1 MNKVSKIIIVFELLI
16 IIFLSVVLIVKL
28 SNKKTNKLDDN
39 QTSSTTTTTAKPD
52 IISVDE
58 IIKNELIDIIEDAK
72 NNTNKYSFISEEIK
86 NNYYANLENFKI
98 DAFSKYNDECYDF
111 VATYNCKNEE
121 DESCFYRGEVIGE
134 KDEFGYKYNGS
145 VKIDNNFK
153 IISISEYTCNV
164 N

>member
-1 MNKVSKIIIVFELLI
+1 MNKVSKIIIVLELLI

-28 SNKKTNKLDDN
+28 SNKKVNLDDN
-39 QTSSTTTTTAKPD
+39 QTSSTTTTSAKPD

-72 NNTNKYSFISEEIK
+72 NNTNKYSFISDEIK
-86 NNYYANLENFKI
+86 NNYNANLENFKI
-98 DAFSKYNDECYDF
+98 DSLTKYNDECYDF
-111 VATYNCKNEE
+111 EATYNCKNEE

-134 KDEFGYKYNGS
+134 KDESGYKYTGS

-153 IISISEYTCNV
+153 IASISEYTCNV

>member
-1 MNKVSKIIIVFELLI
+1 MNKVSKIIIFLQLVI
-16 IIFLSVVLIVKL
+16 IIFLSVILIVKL
-28 SNKKTNKLDDN
+28 SNKKVDKLDDN
-39 QTSSTTTTTAKPD
+39 QTSSTTTSAKPN

-86 NNYYANLENFKI
+86 SNYYANLENFKI
-98 DAFSKYNDECYDF
+98 DSLIKYNDECYDF
-111 VATYNCKNEE
+111 EATYNCKNEE

-134 KDEFGYKYNGS
+134 KDELGYKYIGS

-153 IISISEYTCNV
+153 IASINEYTCNV